1 MTLPQAPQVPPLTA
15 DECAPVLRALAE
27 PVRLRIISVL
37 REGPLCVADVMARL
51 DLRQYQASRHLA
63 ALHELGVLT
72 RERQGRRVLYAL
84 SEQVRRETK
93 EAPTVELGCCR
104 VCVE

>member
-1 MTLPQAPQVPPLTA
+1 MQLPILTA

-27 PVRLRIISVL
+27 PLRLRIISVL
-37 REGPLCVADVMARL
+37 REGPLSVGELTARL
-51 DLRQYQASRHLA
+51 EVKQYQASRHLG
-63 ALHELGVLT
+63 ALHALGVLT
-72 RERQGRRVLYAL
+72 RERRGRRVLYAL
-84 SEQVRRETK
+84 SEQVGRELG